1 MRALKLAS
9 NPSKV
14 APSGVRPEAQGQLGR
29 SIGLDLQ
36 ARLIAK
42 GLRIPTIFVTAFP
55 DATTRARA
63 MNAGALCY
71 LTKPF
76 NDEELLNYL
85 RITVP
90 DSSDGTDEGPKAPK
104 SN

>member
-29 SIGLDLQ
+29 SSGLDLQ

-42 GLRIPTIFVTAFP
+42 ATHTHYFCHGIPRRNNARSSNERRRALLP
-55 DATTRARA
+55 DEA
-63 MNAGALCY
+63 
-71 LTKPF
+71 
-76 NDEELLNYL
+76 
-85 RITVP
+85 I
-90 DSSDGTDEGPKAPK
+90 
-104 SN
+104 

>member
-42 GLRIPTIFVTAFP
+42 GLRIPTIFVTASP

-63 MNAGALCY
+63 MNADALCY

-90 DSSDGTDEGPKAPK
+90 ESYEWTDQRATAPK

>member
-29 SIGLDLQ
+29 SSGLDLQ

-42 GLRIPTIFVTAFP
+42 GLRFCHGIPRRNNARSSNERRRALLP
-55 DATTRARA
+55 DEA
-63 MNAGALCY
+63 
-71 LTKPF
+71 
-76 NDEELLNYL
+76 
-85 RITVP
+85 I
-90 DSSDGTDEGPKAPK
+90 
-104 SN
+104 

>member
-29 SIGLDLQ
+29 SSGLDLQ

-42 GLRIPTIFVTAFP
+42 GLRIPTIFVTAIP
-55 DATTRARA
+55 RRNNARSSNERRRA
-63 MNAGALCY
+63 L
-71 LTKPF
+71 LS
-76 NDEELLNYL
+76 DEA
-85 RITVP
+85 I
-90 DSSDGTDEGPKAPK
+90 
-104 SN
+104 